1 MKLAEIWI
9 IVIFV
14 SELSAWL
21 VLGLSNVD
29 VKTEGAK
36 VIVTFTFIPVAL
48 MWVKQK
54 NVNVP
59 MFNMW
64 IITV

>member
-1 MKLAEIWI
+1 M
-9 IVIFV
+9 F
-14 SELSAWL
+14 
-21 VLGLSNVD
+21 GLNNRD
-29 VKTEGAK
+29 VKSEEAEAIARFALTQ
-36 VIVTFTFIPVAL
+36 IAL
-48 MWVKQK
+48 MWVKEK

>member
-14 SELSAWL
+14 NELSAWL

-36 VIVTFTFIPVAL
+36 VIVTFAFIPVAL